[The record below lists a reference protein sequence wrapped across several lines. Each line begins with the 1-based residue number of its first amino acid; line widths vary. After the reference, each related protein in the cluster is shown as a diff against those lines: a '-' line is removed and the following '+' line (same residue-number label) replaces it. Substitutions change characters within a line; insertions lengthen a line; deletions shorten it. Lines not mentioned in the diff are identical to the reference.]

1 MKVAE
6 PYSYC
11 ACRLKIAAS
20 SVVAQFV
27 QDHIEQVTELNVGN
41 TSLSRI
47 KIMKIS
53 NNAKYI
59 HRCVRSQSYEFLA

>member
-1 MKVAE
+1 MILLKSQHPHPSEDEGAE

-27 QDHIEQVTELNVGN
+27 QDHIEQVTEL
-41 TSLSRI
+41 R
-47 KIMKIS
+47 
-53 NNAKYI
+53 
-59 HRCVRSQSYEFLA
+59 R